1 MFLAMFNQREGGD
14 PMSNE
19 VSALVKGFGIV
30 VIMTGHAAL

>member
-1 MFLAMFNQREGGD
+1 MLALMFNQRKGGD

-30 VIMTGHAAL
+30 VIKAGQSSL